1 MPPDNDPMTQ
11 TLSFL
16 PLYLSS
22 VYLTM
27 LTMPSVSPPCPCVSD
42 AGFCTSQ
49 QLLWFGVPGKIRMKP
64 FWSAYDG
71 SRVLRSHCSPELP
84 QEWSYVW

>member
-1 MPPDNDPMTQ
+1 MH
-11 TLSFL
+11 
-16 PLYLSS
+16 
-22 VYLTM
+22 
-27 LTMPSVSPPCPCVSD
+27 SVSPPCPCVSD
-42 AGFCTSQ
+42 AEFCTPQ

-84 QEWSYVW
+84 QGWSYVWQRGVERQRREWDFEDETPDLLCRW